1 MVVIRAGRL
10 REWSQGELWLYYT
23 YVGHFFLNL
32 LMDLKDTFQNNLLPL
47 SMPLQINF
55 HSPQVNHKMVRLQ
68 CNITINDK
76 LVIHEALLAIT
87 LNVPTSSSPTTY
99 SSFYKMTLIKDQPIC
114 ECNGKLRNETHLAHI
129 QYCQYCGQFTLAQKT
144 KR

>member
-1 MVVIRAGRL
+1 M
-10 REWSQGELWLYYT
+10 
-23 YVGHFFLNL
+23 
-32 LMDLKDTFQNNLLPL
+32 
-47 SMPLQINF
+47 
-55 HSPQVNHKMVRLQ
+55 
-68 CNITINDK
+68 
-76 LVIHEALLAIT
+76 IHDPLLAIT

-129 QYCQYCGQFTLAQKT
+129 QYCQYRGQFTLTQKT